1 MILFAVMLGGCGA
14 DTERASSDR
23 IVYGALTEPHSLH
36 PLIGTDSASTE
47 VQSLIYN
54 ALVRVGGD
62 KQIEGDLAESWTVS
76 DGGRVYTFRLRDGI
90 TWHDGQPFTA
100 DDVVFTFDMARD
112 ARTGY
117 LDARELTNIER
128 VTRDGREV
136 TFRLSEADSAFL
148 ARVAGISI
156 LPKHI
161 WQSVT
166 NLREEAPH
174 ISAIG
179 TGPYRLVEWKKAQYL
194 RFTANDSYHRG
205 APHVKTLFY
214 KIVPDSNVLA
224 MQLRRGE
231 VDVCHLDS
239 SAKHLLASDKSV
251 RVTESAGQAYT
262 YIALNHAKDVFAD
275 KRVRRAMVS
284 AFERQAVIDNILGGG
299 AYLATADLPPSI
311 LPPSILPQSAAV
323 IAYDADEANRLLDEA
338 GWVRGEDDIREKG
351 GKKLAFRL
359 LVSNK
364 NKRLGDAALAFR
376 QNMMT
381 VGIAVEIVPMDFT
394 TMRTKHLLTGD
405 YEACLISQRLPID
418 PLLRAE
424 VWMTDGA
431 GNRMGYHSAKIDALY
446 EAARTAGSA
455 QRDDIFREIQT
466 ILAHDMPQLFLWYPA
481 VTIGVRQGIDGIDA
495 SRLGAK
501 DNIFHNVETWT
512 LVR

>member
-1 MILFAVMLGGCGA
+1 MIVILFAVTVGGCGD
-14 DTERASSDR
+14 DTQRTASERL
-23 IVYGALTEPHSLH
+23 VYGALTEPHSLH

-54 ALVRVGGD
+54 ALVRVNGD
-62 KQIEGDLAESWTVS
+62 KEIEGDLAESWTVS
-76 DGGRVYTFRLRDGI
+76 DGGRVYTFRVKGSI
-90 TWHDGQPFTA
+90 VWHDGQPFTA
-100 DDVVFTFDMARD
+100 DDVVFTFDLARD
-112 ARTGY
+112 KRIGY
-117 LDARELTNIER
+117 IDARELENIER
-128 VTRDGREV
+128 VTADGNEV
-136 TFRLSEADSAFL
+136 TFCLAQADSAFL

-161 WQSVT
+161 WQSVE
-166 NLREEAPH
+166 NLREEAPR
-174 ISAIG
+174 INAIG
-179 TGPYRLVEWKKAQYL
+179 TGPYRLAEWKKAQYL
-194 RFTANDSYHRG
+194 RFTANDKYHRG
-205 APHVKTLFY
+205 APQVRTLFY

-239 SAKHLLASDKSV
+239 SAKQLLASDKSV

-284 AFERQAVIDNILGGG
+284 AFDRQAVIDNILGGG
-299 AYLATADLPPSI
+299 AYLATADLPPTS
-311 LPPSILPQSAAV
+311 LGVQGDP
-323 IAYDADEANRLLDEA
+323 IAYNADEANHLLDEA
-338 GWVRGEDDIREKG
+338 GWVRGEDGIREKD

-359 LVSNK
+359 LISNK
-364 NKRLGDAALAFR
+364 NKRFGDAALAFR
-376 QNMMT
+376 QNMMA

-424 VWMTDGA
+424 VWTTDGA
-431 GNRMGYHSAKIDALY
+431 GNRMGYHSAQVDALY
-446 EAARTAGSA
+446 EEARSA
-455 QRDDIFREIQT
+455 SGEEREAIFRDVQT
-466 ILAHDMPQLFLWYPA
+466 VLIDDMPQLFLWYPA
-481 VTIGVRQGIDGIDA
+481 IIIGTRQGVGGIDA
-495 SRLGAK
+495 SHLGAK